1 MFQLEKWRELQ
12 RATGKTAAS
21 STATKSKLMERK
33 GGQGS
38 PRGRLPREV
47 IEVGVDGDGNAAGED
62 TAVGVAGKNDNDQI
76 ENIRDKMIKDMQ
88 EEIRLEQFNQ
98 MQKMQLEARQLEMRE
113 AQLEET
119 QAILAR
125 HWSSY
130 AENARI
136 LQLQENWTRYMT
148 CDGLPDPG
156 SLSDLNTFLHVATE
170 ENENASL
177 DAIVEKCQVI
187 TNLISK
193 VERIVRSIDEA
204 WKEYVRE
211 YESIA
216 GELRGKLQWWID
228 LACYRLLRD
237 IEANM
242 NREDTKT
249 SRYVRESNRMVCCV
263 WAPIALPVGTK
274 RLAEK
279 ERKPTEVAFEE
290 IKLTIQF
297 PGDVDCHRMAVR
309 GLWLAYDHYSVET
322 NSRRIP
328 SLPKEFWDPW
338 VKPAD
343 LLEFARTEYREKLR
357 IWEEQTEER
366 RLRLE
371 EKKGILRKM
380 ENPPVFPDAR
390 KRGKRGK
397 KSKRPR
403 SAKANLSEFEQS
415 LATFLPG
422 DGELLPYLPTP
433 NEIVRQ
439 REEEARKE
447 VRRILSTRCEKTEV
461 NLRKYT
467 ILGGVF
473 RLDLIQQ
480 PPQPKDLGK
489 DGSST
494 TLELPKEPRFAR
506 FCRSYEPPQPPPD
519 SERTPEVIE
528 AEMKALEVAME
539 SLLLISLQ
547 LPDSVFWFE
556 PPLVAHWIPER
567 NVWSTKD
574 VHDIKYN
581 EEKQTIAFRSGKLGV
596 HGLVANKFANLP
608 FQSWELRPEPARNGR
623 DYAGVVLNV
632 TAATVQAEFIVRVR
646 FFLLFAV
653 TIESTPIPFPYRFAS
668 IAGGS
673 SVSEFVDR
681 RLVDA
686 AETDT
691 RRVRRIGDSDRANA
705 TNRVRPVSGTGRRQL
720 PQGIADQ
727 APGRGESFTAM
738 HGSLVQQLRVLLVS
752 MERDSD
758 LLGDRA
764 TIQRTAR
771 LRGQR
776 ADESDGTRNTLA
788 NDARAMHRGQPRVH
802 RFTIER
808 GGGRQVVRRP
818 VSAGDQHCRH
828 QDPALDTTDL
838 V

>member
-632 TAATVQAEFIVRVR
+632 TAATVQAEFIVREDRVC
-646 FFLLFAV
+646 LNSL
-653 TIESTPIPFPYRFAS
+653 I
-668 IAGGS
+668 GGS
-673 SVSEFVDR
+673 STPLKRILGEYVELETLIERMQRIGCDLFPER
-681 RLVDA
+681 DA
-686 AETDT
+686 ASYLKGSPIKHPVAENHLRRCMALLSSSYAFSWSRWNAT
-691 RRVRRIGDSDRANA
+691 RTFWEIVLQFKELHGCVAKERTNLTVLVTPWRTMRVRCTEVSPEFTDLPLNEEEDAKLYADLYQLAINTAGIKTRLSIQRI
-705 TNRVRPVSGTGRRQL
+705 
-720 PQGIADQ
+720 
-727 APGRGESFTAM
+727 SFK
-738 HGSLVQQLRVLLVS
+738 LVS
-752 MERDSD
+752 
-758 LLGDRA
+758 
-764 TIQRTAR
+764 TVAR
-771 LRGQR
+771 L
-776 ADESDGTRNTLA
+776 L
-788 NDARAMHRGQPRVH
+788 
-802 RFTIER
+802 ER
-808 GGGRQVVRRP
+808 TNVIGM
-818 VSAGDQHCRH
+818 SS
-828 QDPALDTTDL
+828 
-838 V
+838 